1 MKRII
6 PLFLCAVIV
15 LSGCGKYDAE
25 LQTEP
30 SYYSAPTQESSSE
43 KSTENIEKIYNV
55 TGKCIVID
63 AGHGISSYNK
73 QEAVAPNASETKIA
87 FSYGTSGANQT
98 EEQLNLSVAL
108 KLRSIL
114 EEMGAEIHMTR
125 TEHESD
131 MTNIDRAELA
141 NSLNADLT
149 VRIHADGNENKSIH
163 GVSVLVPGTQY
174 IADSDLI
181 EKSRIS
187 AECVLDEFVKTTGA
201 NNRGIY
207 VRNDL
212 TGFNWSKVPVILIE
226 MGFMT
231 NSDEDKLMETE
242 DYQNKIV
249 QGIVNGLER
258 YFTN

>member
-1 MKRII
+1 
-6 PLFLCAVIV
+6 
-15 LSGCGKYDAE
+15 
-25 LQTEP
+25 
-30 SYYSAPTQESSSE
+30 
-43 KSTENIEKIYNV
+43 
-55 TGKCIVID
+55 
-63 AGHGISSYNK
+63 
-73 QEAVAPNASETKIA
+73 
-87 FSYGTSGANQT
+87 
-98 EEQLNLSVAL
+98 
-108 KLRSIL
+108 
-114 EEMGAEIHMTR
+114 MTR

-181 EKSRIS
+181 EKSRIA